1 MKQFQRAVAS
11 GMLSKMIKPWEPWW
25 LKPSA
30 RTVSLSQSGTQL
42 VREIDEHDLQSS
54 SQNTSENS
62 FSEIPAGPEAPL
74 LSINRLSQIDPSPL
88 LAVHLLDVL
97 YTYCFTLRLYN
108 GDWHCDSLGASM
120 VVLTISSVL
129 KEGALPETAA
139 EALSNCLEQACS
151 PMYRHIGSFQFGLGL
166 LDDVIKLLSLNSNTL
181 ICLLCDLRRL
191 ILAGGKMLKSEK
203 TCKAEKEE
211 NRRKLKF
218 SERKVYFFMCWVHNQ
233 PTETWSCMESMVRAE
248 KDSLASVEYDH
259 RQSNMET
266 KSGNK
271 NGVLIK
277 EV

>member
-1 MKQFQRAVAS
+1 
-11 GMLSKMIKPWEPWW
+11 MIKPWEPWW

-30 RTVSLSQSGTQL
+30 RMVSLGRSGNQL
-42 VREIDEHDLQSS
+42 VRAIDEHDVQTSS
-54 SQNTSENS
+54 HNTSEIS

-74 LSINRLSQIDPSPL
+74 PSLDRLSHIDPSPL

-108 GDWHCDSLGASM
+108 GDWHYDPLEASM

-129 KEGALPETAA
+129 KEGTLPETAA
-139 EALSNCLEQACS
+139 EALSNCLEEACS
-151 PMYRHIGSFQFGLGL
+151 PMYRHIGGFQFGVGL

-203 TCKAEKEE
+203 ICMAEKEE
-211 NRRKLKF
+211 NRRMLKF
-218 SERKVYFFMCWVHNQ
+218 SERKIYFFMCWVHNQ
-233 PTETWSCMESMVRAE
+233 PTETWSCMDGMVKAE
-248 KDSLASVEYDH
+248 KASLASVEYDYS
-259 RQSNMET
+259 QSKMET
-266 KSGNK
+266 SGAK
-271 NGVLIK
+271 NSVLIK